1 MYWYNKSIMK
11 MYMYRYNALKKD
23 LDVARRS
30 SDKNKLAQLVADAA
44 ED

>member
-1 MYWYNKSIMK
+1 MC
-11 MYMYRYNALKKD
+11 MYRYNALKKD

-30 SDKNKLAQLVADAA
+30 SDQSKLAQLVADAA